1 MISNAQKNY
10 GFFVSMSAD
19 MVSLHCL
26 ICIHILMNNSKST
39 RPRDMLLHLK
49 DTLSIEDDK
58 LFKACISVCS
68 SVRNLLMW
76 LDLALGPV

>member
-1 MISNAQKNY
+1 
-10 GFFVSMSAD
+10 
-19 MVSLHCL
+19 
-26 ICIHILMNNSKST
+26 MNNSKST

-76 LDLALGPV
+76 LDLALGPVQRYTVVSRDFGKG

>member
-1 MISNAQKNY
+1 
-10 GFFVSMSAD
+10 
-19 MVSLHCL
+19 
-26 ICIHILMNNSKST
+26 MNNSKST

-76 LDLALGPV
+76 LDLALGPVSRYTVVSRDFGKDQITANV